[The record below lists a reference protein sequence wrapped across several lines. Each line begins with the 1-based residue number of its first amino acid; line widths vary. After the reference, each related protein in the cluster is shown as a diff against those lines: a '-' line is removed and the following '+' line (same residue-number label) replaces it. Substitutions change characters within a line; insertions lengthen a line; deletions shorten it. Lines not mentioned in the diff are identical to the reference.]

1 MRRSLALLALLAAG
15 CAKEPPPQSVVDT
28 FCLSPA
34 SKKRTWN
41 PETDS
46 VDTMRD
52 AVVHNAYVDRRCSS
66 SAKKV

>member
-1 MRRSLALLALLAAG
+1 MRHSLALLALLVAG
-15 CAKEPPPQSVVDT
+15 CATTQTAVTDT

-46 VDTMRD
+46 VEAMRD
-52 AVVHNAYVDRRCSS
+52 AVVHNAYVDRRCSA
-66 SAKKV
+66 SAKKA